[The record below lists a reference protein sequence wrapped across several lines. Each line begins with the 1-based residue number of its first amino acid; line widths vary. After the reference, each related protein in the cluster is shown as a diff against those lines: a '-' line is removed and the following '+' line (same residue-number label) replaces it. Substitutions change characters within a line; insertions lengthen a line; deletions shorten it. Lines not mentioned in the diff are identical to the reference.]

1 MVNPLLTQSLIPV
14 RIIQNLITKRAMVS
28 PSKLFM
34 KRDGVTQVVE
44 QGNHGTTYY
53 TAMW

>member
-1 MVNPLLTQSLIPV
+1 MVYPLLKQSLIPV
-14 RIIQNLITKRAMVS
+14 RIIQNMITKRAMMS

-44 QGNHGTTYY
+44 LGNHGTIHYII
-53 TAMW
+53 MW